1 MDEYKIDS
9 HKLMYHI
16 PRVKSWLDGELI
28 YPIYMEISPIGACNH
43 RCSFCGL
50 DFMKYSSRKI
60 DISVLKKRLP
70 EFGRLGLK
78 SIMYAGEGEPFLH
91 RNIAEMIKLS
101 KESGID
107 VAVTSNGVFFKKKL
121 AEKILSY
128 CSWIKFSINAGTPD
142 TYAGIHGT
150 KAEDFKTVIDNL
162 CYAVEYREKH
172 DIKCTLGV
180 QILLLPE
187 VEKEIEVLTKTV
199 KDIGID
205 YLVVK
210 PYSQHPQSITKKYK
224 DIVYSKYDYLYGK
237 LQKYNSDGFSVIV
250 RLNTMQNWDK
260 GCKDYETCLGLPF
273 WSYVDAG
280 GNVWGCSMYLN
291 DGRFLYGNIVDNTFQ
306 EIWTGDMRKKS
317 MAFVENELS
326 VSKCR
331 VNCRMDNINKYL
343 WELKHPNEHVNFI

>member
-1 MDEYKIDS
+1 MDKYNIDS
-9 HKLMYHI
+9 HKLIYHVS
-16 PRVKSWLDGELI
+16 RVNDWLNGEPI
-28 YPIYMEISPIGACNH
+28 YPIYMEISPTGACNH

-91 RNIAEMIKLS
+91 KDIAEMIMLS

-107 VAVTSNGVFFKKKL
+107 AAVTSNGVLFKKKL
-121 AEKILSY
+121 AENILSY
-128 CSWIKFSINAGTPD
+128 CSWIKFSINSGTPD
-142 TYAGIHGT
+142 TYAKIHGT
-150 KAEDFKTVIDNL
+150 KSEDFKTVIDNL
-162 CYAVEYREKH
+162 CYAAEYREKH
-172 DIKCTLGV
+172 GIKCTLGV

-187 VEKEIEVLTKTV
+187 VESEIELLTKIV
-199 KDIGID
+199 RDIGMD

-237 LQKYNSDGFSVIV
+237 LKEYDSDTFSVIV
-250 RLNTMQNWDK
+250 RLNTMRSWDK
-260 GCKDYETCLGLPF
+260 CYKNYEKCFGLPF
-273 WSYVDAG
+273 WSYIDAG
-280 GNVWGCSMYLN
+280 GNVWGCSVYLN
-291 DGRFLYGNIVDNTFQ
+291 DNRFFYGNIIDNSFQ
-306 EIWTGDMRKKS
+306 EIWESDRRKKS
-317 MAFVENELS
+317 MNFVENELS

-331 VNCRMDNINKYL
+331 INCRMDNINKYL
-343 WELKHPNEHVNFI
+343 WELHHPNDHVNFI